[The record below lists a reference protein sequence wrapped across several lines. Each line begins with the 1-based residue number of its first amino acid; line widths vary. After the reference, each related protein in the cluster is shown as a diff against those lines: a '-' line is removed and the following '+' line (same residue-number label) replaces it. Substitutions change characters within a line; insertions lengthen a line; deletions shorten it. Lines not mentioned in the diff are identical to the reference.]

1 MSRGSS
7 HFDIQIKME
16 NPSIL
21 REHSIKMENLNIL
34 REHSI
39 KMENLN
45 ILREHSMIIPAKV
58 SSFWCCGF

>member
-1 MSRGSS
+1 MSRGRS
-7 HFDIQIKME
+7 HLDIQIKME
-16 NPSIL
+16 NLNIL